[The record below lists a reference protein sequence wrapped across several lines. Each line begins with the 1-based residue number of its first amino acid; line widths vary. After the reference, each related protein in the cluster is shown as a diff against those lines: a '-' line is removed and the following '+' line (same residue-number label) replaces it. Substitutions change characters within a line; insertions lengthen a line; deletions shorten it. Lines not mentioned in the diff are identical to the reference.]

1 MPDDEEMSC
10 GCRIAHEKLS
20 GVPNIDTAEGSIGA
34 GPPGRLLPHQC
45 AVMNKQ
51 SQLASEAN
59 PFDDAWRQQAVHSL
73 DEEGRKL
80 VEEAVQWAQEGLTGR
95 HAGTGEPLTSHAAG
109 VVKILAEIGADPRAR
124 PRAILTMLPSGNG
137 KGTADLERLRKAF
150 GPAVATLV
158 QGTRVLLRL
167 GWFAGTAPAERGPQ
181 GQDQKE
187 MRRKMLLAMAADL
200 RIVCCVWHRVCNP
213 CAGMRPP
220 KRLTRSKPHAKP
232 WSS

>member
-1 MPDDEEMSC
+1 
-10 GCRIAHEKLS
+10 
-20 GVPNIDTAEGSIGA
+20 
-34 GPPGRLLPHQC
+34 
-45 AVMNKQ
+45 MNKQ

-109 VVKILAEIGADPRAR
+109 VVKILAEIGADAQARAA
-124 PRAILTMLPSGNG
+124 AILTMLPSGNG
-137 KGTADLERLRKAF
+137 NGNGNGTADLERLRKAF

-200 RIVCCVWHRVCNP
+200 RIVVLRLASRLQSLRWHAATKTP
-213 CAGMRPP
+213 YP
-220 KRLTRSKPHAKP
+220 
-232 WSS
+232 